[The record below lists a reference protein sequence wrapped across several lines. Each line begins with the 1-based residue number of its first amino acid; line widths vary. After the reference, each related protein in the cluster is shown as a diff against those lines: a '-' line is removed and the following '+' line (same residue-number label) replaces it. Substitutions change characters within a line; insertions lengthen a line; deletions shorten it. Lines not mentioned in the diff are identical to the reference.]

1 MTNENPPSDRGL
13 VWVVQVSSALSLGT
27 LAALLY
33 SIKAINPQIDFQP
46 SAATLVAFALAAADS
61 VLFWHIVFQLNR
73 RTGDGQSAPDRRRK
87 VGLGLLAASLGIGL
101 IVAFIYPLK
110 DFSREKV
117 SEIGFGAFIA
127 LGFLTLL
134 GLLFWRVV
142 RHLEGASETDR

>member
-1 MTNENPPSDRGL
+1 M
-13 VWVVQVSSALSLGT
+13 VQVSSALSLGT

-46 SAATLVAFALAAADS
+46 SAATLVAFALAAALL
-61 VLFWHIVFQLNR
+61 LFWHIVFQLNR

-127 LGFLTLL
+127 LGCLTLL